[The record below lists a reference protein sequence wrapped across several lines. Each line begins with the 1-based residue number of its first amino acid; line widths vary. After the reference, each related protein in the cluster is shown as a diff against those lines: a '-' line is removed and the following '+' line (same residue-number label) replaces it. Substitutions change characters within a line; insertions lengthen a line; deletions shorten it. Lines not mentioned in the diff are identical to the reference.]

1 MGDEKK
7 RKSKIPLLGPK
18 PSIRPTISFDPRS
31 PPLTLVA
38 DMVGPQG
45 SRASAHSISPFTTS
59 QGPLVSL
66 FAPTTPSLA
75 YVWVQLVSSLARARK
90 CLSRRLV
97 GPSRQFRLH
106 PNGLARVLRGWRRR
120 NRRRCSDRHGP
131 RCIYT
136 EALCP
141 SEPLEIATHDLV
153 FPVHCVSHCRRRHT
167 VEQGAAA
174 AKTSHHIAAPRVLCP
189 EELVDSCATSS
200 PTNLDL
206 WLARA
211 TSIAHRCPSSA
222 SDPLSTDDWPQHGPN
237 CR

>member
-1 MGDEKK
+1 M
-7 RKSKIPLLGPK
+7 PV
-18 PSIRPTISFDPRS
+18 SFRAPN
-31 PPLTLVA
+31 LHNGA
-38 DMVGPQG
+38 D
-45 SRASAHSISPFTTS
+45 R
-59 QGPLVSL
+59 
-66 FAPTTPSLA
+66 
-75 YVWVQLVSSLARARK
+75 WVQLVSSLARARE

-120 NRRRCSDRHGP
+120 NRRRRSDRHDP

-141 SEPLEIATHDLV
+141 SELLEIATHDLV
-153 FPVHCVSHCRRRHT
+153 FPVRCVSHRRRRHT

-174 AKTSHHIAAPRVLCP
+174 AKTSHHIAAPPVLCP
-189 EELVDSCATSS
+189 EELADSCATSS
-200 PTNLDL
+200 PTILDL

-222 SDPLSTDDWPQHGPN
+222 SDPLCTVDWPQHGSN